1 MPDQCRAVTEG
12 GERCSRPAKE
22 NGFCHQHGPENE
34 TVDEAD
40 AAETTDAEEDDERED
55 SNVPEDTDSEEETE
69 SEDSTETEHDDAE
82 NGDESESASE
92 AESQDSESNGETD
105 SAESASDANSESDE
119 PSTIVTVRNRVRD
132 QVPQLIGRQLDGV
145 TSLRRGEDGWVA
157 TVELIERRSVP
168 DTQDILGQ
176 YEVSLTDDG
185 VIHEYR
191 RLETYRRADG
201 AEYQT

>member
-40 AAETTDAEEDDERED
+40 AAETTDADEDDERED

-69 SEDSTETEHDDAE
+69 SADSTESESDSDSR
-82 NGDESESASE
+82 NESESE
-92 AESQDSESNGETD
+92 EEETEETENEESQDETD
-105 SAESASDANSESDE
+105 SDSTSDSEE
-119 PSTIVTVRNRVRD
+119 PSNIVTVRNRVRN
-132 QVPQLIGRQLDGV
+132 QVPQLIGRELDGV
-145 TSLRRGEDGWVA
+145 TSLMQGEEGWVA
-157 TVELIERRSVP
+157 TVELIERRSIP
-168 DTQDILGQ
+168 DTQDIIGQ

-201 AEYQT
+201 SDYEA

>member
-40 AAETTDAEEDDERED
+40 AAETTDADEDDERED

-69 SEDSTETEHDDAE
+69 SADSTESESDSDSR
-82 NGDESESASE
+82 NESESE
-92 AESQDSESNGETD
+92 EEEETEETDDEKSQDETHSD
-105 SAESASDANSESDE
+105 SASDSEE
-119 PSTIVTVRNRVRD
+119 PSNIVTVRNRVRD
-132 QVPQLIGRQLDGV
+132 QVPQLIGRELDGV
-145 TSLRRGEDGWVA
+145 TSLMQGEEGWVA

-168 DTQDILGQ
+168 DTQDIIGQ

-201 AEYQT
+201 SDYET

>member
-69 SEDSTETEHDDAE
+69 SEDSTETEHDGDAE
-82 NGDESESASE
+82 NGEESE
-92 AESQDSESNGETD
+92 AESQEETD
-105 SAESASDANSESDE
+105 SAESESDSSSDSDE

-132 QVPQLIGRQLDGV
+132 EVPQLIGRQLDGV
-145 TSLRRGEDGWVA
+145 TSLRRGEEGWVA

-176 YEVSLTDDG
+176 YEVSLTEDG
-185 VIHEYR
+185 VIDEYR

>member
-69 SEDSTETEHDDAE
+69 SEDSTEPEHDGDTE
-82 NGDESESASE
+82 NGDESESTSE
-92 AESQDSESNGETD
+92 AESQEETESAESEPETD
-105 SAESASDANSESDE
+105 SGSDSDE

>member
-40 AAETTDAEEDDERED
+40 AAETTDADEDDERED

-69 SEDSTETEHDDAE
+69 SADSTESESDSDSR
-82 NGDESESASE
+82 NESESESE
-92 AESQDSESNGETD
+92 GEETEETENEESQDETD
-105 SAESASDANSESDE
+105 SDSTSDSEE
-119 PSTIVTVRNRVRD
+119 PSNIVTVRNRVRD
-132 QVPQLIGRQLDGV
+132 QVPQLIGRELDGV
-145 TSLRRGEDGWVA
+145 TSLMQGEEGWVA
-157 TVELIERRSVP
+157 TVELIERRSIP
-168 DTQDILGQ
+168 DTQDIIGQ

-201 AEYQT
+201 SDYET